1 MSLIPEIVTPPIAL
15 SKSAMDRDLLYICF
29 IATKTKDL
37 DSSENRISKIMKIFN
52 DYNFKTIK

>member
-1 MSLIPEIVTPPIAL
+1 
-15 SKSAMDRDLLYICF
+15 DRDLLYYCF

-37 DSSENRISKIMKIFN
+37 DSSEKRISKIIKIFD